1 MAAIR
6 VVKTEHAPGAV
17 GHYSQGLIANGF
29 LFTAGQVAL
38 DPATGS
44 VVAGDVAAQTEQ
56 VLKNLTAILA
66 AAGATW
72 GDVVKTTVYLQN
84 MADFGAFNEVY
95 GRVLG
100 THRPARSTV
109 GVSGLPRGVLV
120 EIDAVA
126 VLGG

>member
-1 MAAIR
+1 MSATR
-6 VVKTEHAPGAV
+6 VIKTEHAPGAV
-17 GHYSQGLIANGF
+17 GHYSQGIVANGF

-44 VVAGDVAAQTEQ
+44 VITGDIAAQAEQ
-56 VLKNLTAILA
+56 VLKNVGAILT

-72 GDVVKTTVYLQN
+72 GDVVKTTVYLTN
-84 MADFGAFNEVY
+84 MADFAAFNEVY

-100 THRPARSTV
+100 AAHPARSTV
-109 GVSGLPRGVLV
+109 AVSGLPRGVMI

-126 VLGG
+126 VVRG